1 MSWSNVATKIATDD
15 NIGGSMKRQSKTA
28 LLKLA
33 AKADPRTSHGFGAG
47 MGDPFPMPSVHVHGD
62 LEVNYVFSG
71 SPQYF
76 MGGRFIDL
84 PAHTFAAFWAAIPHQ
99 VVSCAENCEY
109 MWLSIPLATLLRWNL
124 GHVFLRRVL
133 GGEVLQETTGP
144 SWDAELARRWIED
157 LRSDDPSR
165 VRTVELEVEARLRR
179 LLFANHGAEGKVL
192 GKKAQDQVEAIAFYL
207 NTNYKEHVTIAD
219 VGDAIGLHPN
229 YAMSLFRR
237 ECGMTIWQYLMRLR
251 LSQAQA
257 LLLTSDMPI
266 LSVALESGFGSLPR
280 FYAAFSKECGM
291 SPGDSRRR
299 A

>member
-1 MSWSNVATKIATDD
+1 MSWSNVATNIVPDD
-15 NIGGSMKRQSKTA
+15 NMGVSMKRHSKTA
-28 LLKLA
+28 LMKLA

-47 MGDPFPMPSVHVHGD
+47 MGDPFPMESVHVHGD

-76 MGGRFIDL
+76 MAGRFVEL
-84 PAHTFAAFWAAIPHQ
+84 PPHSFAVFWAAIPHQ
-99 VVSCAENCEY
+99 VIAAENSEY
-109 MWLSIPLATLLRWNL
+109 MWLSVPLATLLRWNL
-124 GHVFLRRVL
+124 GHTFLRRVL
-133 GGEVLQETTGP
+133 GGEVLQESSGP
-144 SWDAELARRWIED
+144 SWDAEMARRWVED
-157 LRSDDPSR
+157 LRSDDPLR
-165 VRTVELEVEARLRR
+165 ARTVELEVEARLRR
-179 LLFANHGAEGKVL
+179 LLLSTHSTEGKVL
-192 GKKAQDQVEAIAFYL
+192 GKKSQDQVEAIAFYL
-207 NTNYKEHVTIAD
+207 MTHYREHVSIAD
-219 VGDAIGLHPN
+219 VGEAIGLHPN

-257 LLLTSDMPI
+257 LLLTSDMPV

-291 SPGDSRRR
+291 SPGDYRRR